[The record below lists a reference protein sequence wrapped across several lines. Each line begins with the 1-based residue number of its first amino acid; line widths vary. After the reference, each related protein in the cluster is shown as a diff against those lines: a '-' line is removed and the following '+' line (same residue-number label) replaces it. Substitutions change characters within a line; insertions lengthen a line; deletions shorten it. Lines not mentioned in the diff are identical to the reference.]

1 MQEINDPKKLEEIYI
16 QHASMFSRRPP
27 FMRLLAFE
35 KQELLTPAFENL
47 DQFLIVISGS
57 ILIYSLLQDG
67 GIRHISTQGPGTLL
81 GDIEYSG
88 NPNPTLFIEA
98 QSQVICLSIPFA
110 QNREI
115 LDQDPVFL
123 RVLIRSLADKLS
135 LSSTLDAISVSLY
148 DKVLVY
154 LQQIQP
160 DHRITSVNHAMTMLH
175 CSRRQLQ
182 RVLSVLC
189 RQGILIKEGRGQ
201 YLLNPSHPTHP

>member
-1 MQEINDPKKLEEIYI
+1 MHIK
-16 QHASMFSRRPP
+16 M
-27 FMRLLAFE
+27 
-35 KQELLTPAFENL
+35 
-47 DQFLIVISGS
+47 
-57 ILIYSLLQDG
+57 
-67 GIRHISTQGPGTLL
+67 HISCRNRKQYEQRNCKTIHTQSIHRKGTVPIPPADESAGFL
-81 GDIEYSG
+81 GIFFIEYSG

-135 LSSTLDAISVSLY
+135 LSSTLDAISISLHE
-148 DKVLVY
+148 KVLVY
-154 LQQIQP
+154 LQQISP
-160 DHRITSVNHAMTMLH
+160 DHRITSVNHTMTMLH

-182 RVLSVLC
+182 RVLSDLC

-201 YLLNPSHPTHP
+201 YILNPSHPTHS